1 MLSFDDWEE
10 ATMINENDIL
20 DMTCLTRAEI
30 AAIAEHEHVGDV
42 AAAEMGEYMMHIHH
56 GPQRVQR
63 MICEDIQAALR
74 ADDLAHAKALYL
86 TLKQF
91 LAAHPEALRGNI

>member
-1 MLSFDDWEE
+1 
-10 ATMINENDIL
+10 MINENDIL

-30 AAIAEHEHVGDV
+30 AAIAEHEHIGDV

-56 GPQRVQR
+56 GPQHVQQ

-74 ADDLAHAKALYL
+74 SRDLMRARALYQ
-86 TLKQF
+86 TLKAF
-91 LAAHPEALRGNI
+91 LAAHPEALRGNS